1 MMSGVKYDY
10 DLTEKFKLAKAR
22 EFPYEA
28 CALYQDTGRASN
40 RETRRNASFFTK
52 AKFLNKYKSCLTLN
66 R

>member
-1 MMSGVKYDY
+1 MRIDSKQLYNKTESFRAERQGRMMSGVKYDY
-10 DLTEKFKLAKAR
+10 DF
-22 EFPYEA
+22 
-28 CALYQDTGRASN
+28 N